1 MSLQYLEALPEKK
14 FVPNIVVRIKSNYF
28 SIRQPDSGLTVPA
41 ANLGLVTA
49 VNVNPTSLD
58 PFRASTSINNYSV
71 TLLDRNGVLSA
82 LFNNEPK
89 FLQRE
94 KVEIWIGRTNTTQDT
109 ANNMAFADYY
119 KLPDVFVNKVTKQEN
134 RYTFNA
140 VEARD
145 RLATGAFQQTTKL
158 AVDILFNTTTITL
171 QSTASLPTSGT
182 VQIGNEFISYT
193 GKTATDITGCVRGEE
208 GSTPVGHSAGEDVFL
223 VQILQGNPIDL
234 ILRLL
239 ISSGG
244 GGPYDVL
251 PDGAGIDQNL
261 VDVTQFESVR
271 AEFYSGYTFKLII
284 GNLTSLKKLIED
296 ELLFPLG
303 VRLRGNNNGKI
314 GLALIDRNVFE
325 IDAPILD
332 HDELTRNPDF
342 SVDDTKVVNRLRIL
356 WDWSDVGK
364 TYLKSSEFTD
374 TDSITEFGPSQWT
387 ELKFKGIRDS
397 LSGSTIV
404 NDIQLLFL
412 SRFSFPRPQIN
423 VTAHLSSSY
432 LNLGDKGDLITTL
445 IPNDAGE
452 LNFVSTL
459 EVISKALNLATGD
472 VRFGLSFTSFSGI
485 RQCYIA
491 PSDVIISFTNQR
503 TITVGAG
510 RGDHYRKGW
519 KMRLFSLITDEYTAD
534 AINEIESVVGDV
546 ITFKNNW
553 TTTLSANDYRIKFA
567 DYDDVTEQQK
577 RFCFVSAG
585 TNEFGDG
592 RPPYQITFG

>member
-1 MSLQYLEALPEKK
+1 MLQYLDALPDKK
-14 FVPNIVVRIKSNYF
+14 FVPNLVIRIKSNYF

-49 VNVNPTSLD
+49 VNVNPTSID
-58 PFRASTSINNYSV
+58 PFRATTSINNYSV

-94 KVEIWIGRTNTTQDT
+94 KVEIWIGRTNTTPDT
-109 ANNMAFADYY
+109 TQNMAFADYY

-145 RLATGAFQQTTKL
+145 RLATGAFQQQTKL

-171 QSTASLPTSGT
+171 QSTASLPNSGT
-182 VQIGNEFISYT
+182 VQIGSEFISYT
-193 GKTATDITGCVRGEE
+193 GKTLTDITGCVRGEE
-208 GSTPVGHSAGEDVFL
+208 TSVPVGHSSGDDVFL
-223 VQILQGNPIDL
+223 VQVLQGNPIDL
-234 ILRLL
+234 ILQLL

-244 GGPYDVL
+244 GGVYDVL
-251 PDGAGIDQNL
+251 PDGGGVDESL
-261 VDVTQFESVR
+261 VDIDQFESVR
-271 AEFYSGYTFKLII
+271 DEFYSTYTFKLIL

-303 VRLRGNNNGKI
+303 IRLRGNNNGKI
-314 GLALIDRNVFE
+314 GLALIDRNIFE
-325 IDAPILD
+325 IDSPILD
-332 HDELTRNPDF
+332 HDQLTRNPDF
-342 SVDDTKVVNRLRIL
+342 FVDDTKVVNRIRIL
-356 WDWSDVGK
+356 WDWSDVSK
-364 TYLKSSEFTD
+364 TYLRSSEFTEP
-374 TDSITEFGPSQWT
+374 TSIAEFGASQFT
-387 ELKFKGIRDS
+387 ELKFKGIRNS
-397 LSGSTIV
+397 LSGSSIV

-412 SRFSFPRPQIN
+412 SRFSFPRPQISVN
-423 VTAHLSSSY
+423 AHMSASF
-432 LNLGDKGDLITTL
+432 LNLGDKGELITTL
-445 IPNDAGE
+445 IPNDQGE
-452 LNFVSTL
+452 LNFVSSL
-459 EVISKALNLATGD
+459 EVISKAINLASGD
-472 VRFGLSFTSFSGI
+472 VKFGLSFTSFSGI
-485 RQCYIA
+485 RLCYIA

-503 TITVGAG
+503 TINVGAG
-510 RGDHYRKGW
+510 RGDHYRRGW
-519 KMRLFSLITDEYTAD
+519 KMKLFSLITDEYTAD
-534 AINEIESVVGDV
+534 AVNEIESVVGDV

-553 TTTLSANDYRIKFA
+553 TTTLVANDYRIKFA

-592 RPPYQITFG
+592 RPPYQISFG